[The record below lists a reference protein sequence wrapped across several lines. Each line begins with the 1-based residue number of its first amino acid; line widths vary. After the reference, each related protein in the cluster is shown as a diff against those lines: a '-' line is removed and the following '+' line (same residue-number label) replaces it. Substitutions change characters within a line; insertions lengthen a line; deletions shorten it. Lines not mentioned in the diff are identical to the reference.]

1 MNQIGKDRFIRVD
14 SDIEPLNTKE
24 EKIVPD
30 NAGQYMV
37 LSEQLCS
44 LYKECASPDLSNKI
58 ICEDKE
64 DMKSSKLSCRD
75 SSKQART
82 LLR

>member
-1 MNQIGKDRFIRVD
+1 MDQIGKDRLIRID

-30 NAGQYMV
+30 SAEQDMFI
-37 LSEQLCS
+37 LLEQLHS
-44 LYKECASPDLSNKI
+44 LYKKYASPDLSNKR

-64 DMKSSKLSCRD
+64 DMKSPELSCEE
-75 SSKQART
+75 
-82 LLR
+82 